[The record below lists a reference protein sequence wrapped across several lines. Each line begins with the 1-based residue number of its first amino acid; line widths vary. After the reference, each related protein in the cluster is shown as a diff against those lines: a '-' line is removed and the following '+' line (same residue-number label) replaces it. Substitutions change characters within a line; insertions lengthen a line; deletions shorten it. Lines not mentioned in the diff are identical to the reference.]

1 MTKENLPNS
10 EVGGRHL
17 EIQQI
22 ILTYS
27 RRVPDKLTYGGHV
40 ISRAICKHDRC
51 LVQVFQFI
59 T

>member
-10 EVGGRHL
+10 EVGDRHL
-17 EIQQI
+17 EISANN
-22 ILTYS
+22 LGMS
-27 RRVPDKLTYGGHV
+27 GRVPDKLTYGGHV
-40 ISRAICKHDRC
+40 ISRAISKHDGC